1 MRAQNRAN
9 IANNAQ
15 YHQDLADYYSETRPE
30 GEQAAAPAGRNGRRT
45 GQPPAAEQREQ
56 RGSSEPTEHEY
67 LAALHAEVAQ
77 QLRDVLGGAELP
89 AIIGAENPVAR
100 SVPTPRIEPV
110 RRRANAVG

>member
-15 YHQDLADYYSETRPE
+15 YHQDLADHYSETRPPE
-30 GEQAAAPAGRNGRRT
+30 SDQAAAPARNGRHT
-45 GQPPAAEQREQ
+45 GQPPAAEQ

-67 LAALHAEVAQ
+67 LSALHAEVAQ

-89 AIIGAENPVAR
+89 AIIGAENPVVR
-100 SVPTPRIEPV
+100 STPVPRIEPV